1 MKEKKREFLGFL
13 GNFQEY
19 GESEKYIKQIK

>member
-1 MKEKKREFLGFL
+1 MKEKKWKFLGFL

-19 GESEKYIKQIK
+19 KELEKYIKQIK